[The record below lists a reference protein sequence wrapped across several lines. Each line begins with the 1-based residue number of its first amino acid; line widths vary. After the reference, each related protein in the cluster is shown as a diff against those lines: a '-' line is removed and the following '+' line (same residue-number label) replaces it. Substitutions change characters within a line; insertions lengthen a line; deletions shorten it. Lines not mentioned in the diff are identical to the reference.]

1 MPALRWILLILYVG
15 LIGGLFGLG
24 IYHGGVVAVS
34 ILLAVTVAA
43 LAVFILGAGRKD
55 LCRPIRRPRIF
66 FPVAAASFML
76 AALVLGLTMALG
88 ELFETDQQGGQGE
101 EAATFWTTMA
111 AVWLF
116 WGVLLYVYARKLQRY
131 QAIFRLAQWVFA
143 GSLAELLAT
152 LPSHVIVTRRGGCL
166 AGIGTGLGIYAGLG
180 VMIWS
185 FGPGIFLLFL
195 QEVHRRQQRG
205 TAAAESGLPVHDAPF
220 QFSLRTML
228 LWMLA
233 TSVVCGLL
241 RTFWGRWPAAAVA
254 SVAVLVLL
262 VPLLAARRWLLLATF
277 LAVVVGLVW
286 VWWKEKEWTTLAI
299 LAIPMGISAVL
310 LVKLFACRPPMPAR
324 EVEKV
329 APPAGGPES

>member
-1 MPALRWILLILYVG
+1 MPALRWILLVLYVG
-15 LIGGLFGLG
+15 LIGGLFALG
-24 IYHGGVVAVS
+24 MGEGGGSDVS

-43 LAVFILGAGRKD
+43 QAVFILGAGRKE

-76 AALVLGLTMALG
+76 AALVLGLSMALS
-88 ELFETDQQGGQGE
+88 ELFQSDQGE
-101 EAATFWTTMA
+101 PAWTFWTIMV

-131 QAIFRLAQWVFA
+131 EAIFRLAQWVFA
-143 GSLAELLAT
+143 GSLAELLAAV
-152 LPSHVIVTRRGGCL
+152 PSHLIVTRRGGCF
-166 AGIGTGLGIYAGLG
+166 AGIATGLGILAGLC

-195 QEVHRRQQRG
+195 QEVRRREQRG
-205 TAAAESGLPVHDAPF
+205 RVVIESDRPAHGAPF

-228 LWMLA
+228 LLMLA

-241 RTFWGRWPAAAVA
+241 KTFWGRWPAAAVA

-262 VPLLAARRWLLLATF
+262 VPLLAARRWLLLAAF
-277 LAVVVGLVW
+277 LGVLAGLVW

-299 LAIPMGISAVL
+299 LALPMAISAVL
-310 LVKLFACRPPMPAR
+310 LVKLFACRAPTPSP
-324 EVEKV
+324 EVEKS
-329 APPAGGPES
+329 PPVAGGPIS